1 STGTNPARSSS
12 RRAAEYFAAQPPH
25 EARSVSFTRPVSMS
39 TASPPD
45 VEPGRVGIWTAFVY
59 RLRSVQLVTRGSHA
73 VFPPLGLPRP
83 LEAACPDKKAAT
95 PERRRRQGRGGALTV
110 PP

>member
-1 STGTNPARSSS
+1 
-12 RRAAEYFAAQPPH
+12 
-25 EARSVSFTRPVSMS
+25 MS

-83 LEAACPDKKAAT
+83 LEAVCPDKKAAT

-110 PP
+110 PPGLVLHVRRVTFSVAKMAYGTGRT